1 MLEDFRLK
9 VFMEVAR
16 QKSFT
21 KAAAAL
27 GVTQPAI
34 SQNIAELEKGLG
46 VRLFD
51 RLKGETVLT
60 PEGEVFSSYAERLLS
75 TAVSASNML
84 AKLSPATVKISASE
98 ELYTYIIS
106 PALEK
111 FSAIHPE
118 ITFERCLFGDADL
131 TLKLKPSTG
140 SPYDIPADSIARIRM
155 SIYPT
160 PKLGDLSATQ
170 EKTSYFEVMF
180 EPSQA
185 FSCTRLCRLIKEF
198 ILT

>member
-60 PEGEVFSSYAERLLS
+60 PEGEVFSSYAEKLLS
-75 TAVSASNML
+75 TAASASNML

-111 FSAIHPE
+111 FSSIHPE

-170 EKTSYFEVMF
+170 EKTSYFEVLYQ
-180 EPSQA
+180 PSQTFA
-185 FSCTRLCRLIKEF
+185 CTRLCRLIKEL
-198 ILT
+198 IIT

>member
-1 MLEDFRLK
+1 MLQDFRLK

-75 TAVSASNML
+75 TAASASNML

-180 EPSQA
+180 KPSQA
-185 FSCTRLCRLIKEF
+185 FSCTRLCRLLKEF

>member
-1 MLEDFRLK
+1 MLQDFRLK

-75 TAVSASNML
+75 TAASASNML

-180 EPSQA
+180 KPSQA

>member
-1 MLEDFRLK
+1 MLEDFRPK

-75 TAVSASNML
+75 TAASASNML